1 MPFEPV
7 DPVELTAKLIRCP
20 SVTPEEG
27 GAIRLLETVLG
38 SSATELQAKIDAF
51 DYESAVASLR
61 ELRRHSH
68 APA

>member
-1 MPFEPV
+1 MAASY
-7 DPVELTAKLIRCP
+7 LAR
-20 SVTPEEG
+20 EE
-27 GAIRLLETVLG
+27 AELLETVLG